1 MRSLLTALAVTVGT
15 PVQAQTLPALPEE
28 TAAANSSTWADG
40 NRAAGPLF
48 GVESTDRR
56 AEPELFISA
65 DPDTMFARLE
75 DLRLT
80 VKRAAPGNR
89 LPVRVK
95 LEQEQEWLADS
106 FRDVTLRAGDTIAVL
121 IIPRGDFKSRVTHS
135 GALTATVDDV
145 DGYETADA
153 KATVLVISQET
164 PVVSFSLSRDS
175 YTFAEDVGR
184 ARAQF
189 VARMAPGMPRGVTVG
204 VLVATRG
211 EESSI
216 DGLTAT
222 SGEDYE
228 SVSGGLLMM
237 GEKYALEDGRWVGR
251 TDLILPLFDDDVR
264 EGTETFELLLQPTSG
279 EIDIAQLATPDGTPC
294 GLLCQHLMHITD
306 EEDIPAMDLAV
317 NPAEIME
324 EGETAA
330 TATLSIAD
338 DKSFAVDQAV
348 TLALAGT
355 ATRGAD
361 YVVSPPDADEQTA
374 DYQVILPV
382 EADSVQVT
390 FKAMRDEVDDP
401 DEKIEV
407 SPAVDG
413 NNVGEM
419 KAIRIMNRQI
429 QMPRITLVATRD
441 TIIAGL
447 EALRLTATREAP
459 LDSPVAVT
467 LQLTQEQDWLPRT
480 SFQLNFAAR
489 GSAATLVLPTSL
501 FSSEVTESGILTAS
515 VDSVGGYDTSDA
527 TSSVYVV
534 SQEGPAMKVSFSQE
548 SYQVQEDSE
557 DPHVSMVAWAVAGM
571 PRATSVEFSVNS
583 QPGSARSPGDYE
595 PLSSEI
601 MVPEEDFA
609 FENGLWRAEYRL
621 PLTLVDDEVREGAE
635 RFNMLLERT
644 PSTSRE
650 VQLSDVAGAPCQ
662 DNCRIPVEV
671 TDEED
676 IPVAELSLSSEEIM
690 EEGETSSVA
699 TVSITNGKTFAD
711 DRLVTFK
718 LGGDAIPGS
727 DYGATPADIDGEL
740 PDHQIELPT
749 GSSSVELTLAA
760 RDDEREEGDERIRIS
775 ATLADVATSTE
786 IIRILDRFP
795 GPRVEITFEGVQ
807 PARDEYDAGI
817 ATGPF
822 TTRFMFSEPVEGFTR
837 EDIDWQ
843 THSLTTVDTTN
854 IGVLVRDYAEVR
866 AGLEYTA
873 RMMPDQD
880 GRLWIGVD
888 PGAARSVATGDGNQL
903 GVNSLW
909 VDLPPDRLM
918 VAPTELTIDEGD
930 EDGAAF
936 IVVPTSAPTGPV
948 TVTVTGTDG
957 TDLDVDWSTW
967 TFRLPYWNGG
977 WAVTVTA
984 AHDADTADEQVRLWV
999 KASGGGYDGRG
1010 ADLVVNIRDDDG
1022 ASADQPRVVGPLQPG
1037 SEEALKLLG
1046 DVTPDAAAAA
1056 LLGGGG
1062 LGEAQL
1068 NALDRM
1074 GNRNGRYDLGDMLS
1088 WAVRCRRAERS
1099 NRPRRRRSHCYPR
1112 GHRPDRGGRRRRSR
1126 TRTALAFLAV
1136 VTLSWGCDQGGG
1148 LIEPSAGEP
1157 EPGFLAVEL
1166 MAPAGARLG
1175 GAWLAVEGPDIGAL
1189 RAPGSEVFESDDG
1202 TRKEVIVAGPLSPG
1216 RILEFRVPDRRLGS
1230 HYRVRLIEVT
1240 GEDYQPRDVS
1250 AYSTRISR

>member
-56 AEPELFISA
+56 AEPELFIST
-65 DPDTMFARLE
+65 DPDTTFARLE

-121 IIPRGDFKSRVTHS
+121 IIPRGDFKPGVAHS

-145 DGYETADA
+145 DGYDTADA
-153 KATVLVISQET
+153 KAMVRVISQET

-175 YTFAEDVGR
+175 YTFAEDVGG

-237 GEKYALEDGRWVGR
+237 GEKYGLQDGRWVGR

-294 GLLCQHLMHITD
+294 GLLCQHLIHITD
-306 EEDIPAMDLAV
+306 DEDIPAMDLAV

-361 YVVSPPDADEQTA
+361 YVVSPPDADEQAA
-374 DYQVILPV
+374 DYQVVLPA
-382 EADSVQVT
+382 EAESVQVT

-407 SPAVDG
+407 SPSVDG
-413 NNVGEM
+413 NAVGDM
-419 KAIRIMNRQI
+419 KAIRIMNRQV
-429 QMPRITLVATRD
+429 QMPRITLAASRD

-447 EALRLTATREAP
+447 EGLTLTATREAP
-459 LDSPVAVT
+459 LDSPIAVT
-467 LQLTQEQDWLPRT
+467 LEVTQAQNWLTRT

-489 GSAATLVLPTSL
+489 GSRATLVLPMSL
-501 FSSEVTESGILTAS
+501 FSSEVPESGDLTATI
-515 VDSVGGYDTSDA
+515 DSVGGYATGDA
-527 TSSVYVV
+527 TATVYVV
-534 SQEGPAMKVSFSQE
+534 SQLNAAVRASFSDSSYKFSENAEDPIVTVVAWTAPGMPRGATVSFSVI
-548 SYQVQEDSE
+548 SRS
-557 DPHVSMVAWAVAGM
+557 G
-571 PRATSVEFSVNS
+571 T
-583 QPGSARSPGDYE
+583 ARSGNDFV
-595 PLSSEI
+595 PLSETI
-601 MVPEEDFA
+601 TLPEQDFRRVA
-609 FENGLWRAEYRL
+609 DVWRAHQDVPVSL
-621 PLTLVDDEVREGAE
+621 LDDEVREDAE
-635 RFNMLLERT
+635 SFDLLLEPV
-644 PSTSRE
+644 PSHPSE
-650 VQLSDVAGAPCQ
+650 LELLNVGGADCQTGPCAH
-662 DNCRIPVEV
+662 PVYI

-676 IPVAELSLSSEEIM
+676 IPEFELSVSVDEIM
-690 EEGETSSVA
+690 EEGETSSTA
-699 TVSITNGKTFAD
+699 TLSITNGKTFVD
-711 DRLVTFK
+711 DQVVTFEF
-718 LGGDAIPGS
+718 GGDAIPGH
-727 DYGATPADIDGEL
+727 DYTVTPADANGAL
-740 PDHQIELPT
+740 ADHQVTLPA
-749 GSSSVELTLAA
+749 GSASVEATFTAV
-760 RDDEREEGDERIRIS
+760 DDEREEGDEKIRLSATHDGNAIGRGAIRI
-775 ATLADVATSTE
+775 
-786 IIRILDRFP
+786 IDRFP

-807 PARDEYDAGI
+807 PPRDEYDDGI

-822 TTRFMFSEPVEGFTR
+822 TTRITFSEQVEGFTQ

-843 THSLTTVDTTN
+843 THSLTIVDTTN
-854 IGVLVRDYAEVR
+854 IGGVLWDYTEVR

-873 RMMPDQD
+873 RMMPDQN
-880 GRLWIGVD
+880 GRLHIGVV
-888 PGAARSVATGDGNQL
+888 PGSARSVATGNGNQL
-903 GVNSLW
+903 GHGSLQ
-909 VDLPPDRLM
+909 VELPPDRLIVEPGM
-918 VAPTELTIDEGD
+918 LTVDEGD
-930 EDGAAF
+930 ADGAHF
-936 IVVPTSAPTGPV
+936 LVLLTSEPTGPV
-948 TVTVTGTDG
+948 TVMVTGADG
-957 TDLDVDWSTW
+957 TDLTVDRPTL
-967 TFRLPYWNGG
+967 TFSLPYWNGG
-977 WAVTVTA
+977 WGVKVSALD
-984 AHDADTADEQVRLWV
+984 DADTVDEQVRLWV
-999 KASGGGYDGRG
+999 KASGGGYDGRSV
-1010 ADLVVNIRDDDG
+1010 DLVVNVRDDDG
-1022 ASADQPRVVGPLQPG
+1022 ASADQPRGVGPG

-1046 DVTPDAAAAA
+1046 DVTPDAAAAV
-1056 LLGGGG
+1056 LLGEGG
-1062 LGEAQL
+1062 LSEAQL
-1068 NALDRM
+1068 NALDGL

-1088 WAVRCRRAERS
+1088 WAVHCRRAERS
-1099 NRPRRRRSHCYPR
+1099 NRPRRRRSRGYPR
-1112 GHRPDRGGRRRRSR
+1112 GRRSDGPGRRHRGRA
-1126 TRTALAFLAV
+1126 RTAFAFLAA
-1136 VTLSWGCDQGGG
+1136 VTLSWGCDQGRG
-1148 LIEPSAGEP
+1148 LVEPSAGEP

-1166 MAPAGARLG
+1166 TAPAGARLS
-1175 GAWLAVEGPDIGAL
+1175 GAWLAIDGPDIGVL
-1189 RAPGSEVFESDDG
+1189 RGPGSEVFESDDG
-1202 TRKEVIVAGPLSPG
+1202 TGREVIVAGPLSAG
-1216 RILEFRVPDRRLGS
+1216 RILEFRVPDRKLGS
-1230 HYRVRLIEVT
+1230 LYRVRLIEVT

-1250 AYSTRISR
+1250 AYSARISR